1 METGYLDKFHY
12 KSLDRLVIGLVGG
25 THSKDWWNSPNKA
38 FEDRKPI
45 DLMNEDEW
53 TRVRN
58 YLLSHAY
65 GGQYG

>member
-12 KSLDRLVIGLVGG
+12 RTLNRIVVTLVGDKLSG
-25 THSKDWWNSPNKA
+25 DWWNSPNRA

-45 DLMNEDEW
+45 DLMNEAEW

-58 YLLSHAY
+58 YLMDHAY

>member
-1 METGYLDKFHY
+1 METGYSDKFHY
-12 KSLDRLVIGLVGG
+12 KTLNRLLAGLVGEG
-25 THSKDWWNSPNKA
+25 LCKDWWNSPNKA

-53 TRVRN
+53 TRVRDYLMN
-58 YLLSHAY
+58 YAY